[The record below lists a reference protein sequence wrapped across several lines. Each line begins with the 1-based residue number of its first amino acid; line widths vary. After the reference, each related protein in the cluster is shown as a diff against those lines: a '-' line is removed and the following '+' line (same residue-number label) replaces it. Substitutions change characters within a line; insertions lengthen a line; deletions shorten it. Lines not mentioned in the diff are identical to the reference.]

1 LRHWLSG
8 LGATVVAVIVVG
20 ASVAMAATPA
30 TPLPPPS
37 AVAPDSATPATVAVT
52 GFRSA
57 AFGMDQADV
66 KAAIEKDFG
75 IKAAAVAS
83 GENAAE
89 RTQVLSVLVPNLLE
103 DGGAAQ
109 VSYVFGYKSKGL
121 IQIGISW
128 SHQTDSTLTADKL
141 VADGDVLRAHFLAD
155 GYAPQSV
162 KTGLVLP
169 NGLLLF
175 RGEGADG
182 HATVLILEGSF
193 KKAADGKQNILTP
206 TGLALLYSADPAHP
220 DIFKIAPGRF

>member
-1 LRHWLSG
+1 MS
-8 LGATVVAVIVVG
+8 AAAVAAIIAAG
-20 ASVAMAATPA
+20 GSVAMADAPA

-37 AVAPDSATPATVAVT
+37 AVAPGGAAPAAASAVS

-57 AFGMDQADV
+57 TFGMDEADV

-75 IKAAAVAS
+75 IKAAAIAS

-89 RTQVLSVLVPNLLE
+89 RTQVLSVLVPNLLQ

-121 IQIGISW
+121 IQVGISW
-128 SHQTDSTLTADKL
+128 SHQTDSTITADKL
-141 VADGDVLRAHFLAD
+141 VADGDVLRAHFLGS
-155 GYAPQSV
+155 GYAPDSI
-162 KTGLVLP
+162 KTGLALP

-175 RGEGADG
+175 RGEDADG

-206 TGLALLYSADPAHP
+206 AGLALLYSANPEHP

>member
-1 LRHWLSG
+1 
-8 LGATVVAVIVVG
+8 VAIVAACGTMAV
-20 ASVAMAATPA
+20 AATPA

-37 AVAPDSATPATVAVT
+37 AVAPGSAAPAVVTVT

-57 AFGMDQADV
+57 AFGMDQAAV

-89 RTQVLSVLVPNLLE
+89 RTQVLCVLVPNLLE
-103 DGGAAQ
+103 DGGTAQ

-121 IQIGISW
+121 IQVGISW

-141 VADGDVLRAHFLAD
+141 VADGDVLRAHFFGD
-155 GYAPQSV
+155 GYVPQSI
-162 KTGLVLP
+162 KTGLALP

-175 RGEGADG
+175 RGEDADG
-182 HATVLILEGSF
+182 HASVLILEGSF
-193 KKAADGKQNILTP
+193 KKATDGRQNILTP
-206 TGLALLYSADPAHP
+206 TGLALLYSANPEHP
-220 DIFKIAPGRF
+220 DIFRIAPGRF